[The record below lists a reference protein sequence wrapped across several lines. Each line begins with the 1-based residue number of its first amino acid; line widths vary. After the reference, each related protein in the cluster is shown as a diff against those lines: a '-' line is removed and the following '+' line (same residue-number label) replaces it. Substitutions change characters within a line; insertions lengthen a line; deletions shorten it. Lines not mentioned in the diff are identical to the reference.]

1 MLNLSKNQIK
11 VIQNLGEDIWKSV
24 TDISK
29 ESRLPRSTVDLNLR
43 KFVNEGFVISKKI
56 KLKNRHVYKRKKYSD
71 IEKLFFKNKKQ
82 FFGEEKIKM
91 NYISSGYFFFVYKGK
106 KQLIDALNKMLNR
119 NQYERVYGLQDEKA
133 FDNWIN
139 VIGEKEV
146 NSLNL
151 LVKEKKIIMQ
161 SLRGKIPEHIKLKK
175 EIIDAYRG
183 RLSDS
188 RFIDSKHLEKNVSVY
203 IFSKSILIIDTAQ
216 IIGYEI
222 ENELFT
228 NVFRKL
234 FLYAHNNS
242 TKLYSE

>member
-43 KFVNEGFVISKKI
+43 KFVNEGFVISK
-56 KLKNRHVYKRKKYSD
+56 
-71 IEKLFFKNKKQ
+71 
-82 FFGEEKIKM
+82 KIKM